1 MGARS
6 VERPSGRVVRPIV
19 YEEPEEIAGA
29 PHTEVVPMVRKQ
41 HVREPPKGPLS
52 SALAGLTA
60 GGSYKHRVHEWR
72 MYVGGNGMME
82 PPAEIAS

>member
-1 MGARS
+1 MTR
-6 VERPSGRVVRPIV
+6 
-19 YEEPEEIAGA
+19 A
-29 PHTEVVPMVRKQ
+29 PYLKSLPVIRKQ
-41 HVREPPKGPLS
+41 PIHEPPKGPLS

-60 GGSYKHRVHEWR
+60 GGSYKNRVHEWR